1 MKIKDAVVVV
11 TGASGG
17 IGRTVAQWCADHG
30 AKVVLAAR
38 SKGTLAAMAKEFPDA
53 IAIPTDMRNPKDI
66 TRLIKKTI
74 DHYGRIDVLVNN
86 AGQGMHGP
94 VETININ
101 DYERIMNLN
110 VYGVLRAMQAVIPI
124 MREQGSG
131 TIINVSS
138 LVSKN
143 YFPGLGAYA
152 STKYALNALSLTA
165 RQELAPDNITVSVMH
180 PKMTATH
187 FVENSLGSKFDMSAR
202 GNRPAPQ
209 VDTPEQVAEKIGS
222 LIESGDAEAEM

>member
-1 MKIKDAVVVV
+1 MKIKDKVVVV

-17 IGRTVAQWCADHG
+17 IGRAAAQWCADHG
-30 AKVVLAAR
+30 AKIVLAAR
-38 SKGTLAAMAKEFPDA
+38 SKGALATFAKELPDA
-53 IAIPTDMRNPKDI
+53 IAVPTDMRNPKDI
-66 TRLIKKTI
+66 TRLIKKAI
-74 DHYGRIDVLVNN
+74 DHYGRIDVLINN

-94 VETININ
+94 VETIDIG
-101 DYERIMNLN
+101 DYQRIMELN
-110 VYGVLRAMQAVIPI
+110 VYGALRAMQAVIPT
-124 MREQGSG
+124 MREQGGG

-165 RQELAPDNITVSVMH
+165 RQELAPDNITVSVIH
-180 PKMTATH
+180 PKMTATE
-187 FVENSLGSKFDMSAR
+187 FMKNSLGPAFDMGAR
-202 GNRPAPQ
+202 DNRPLP
-209 VDTPEQVAEKIGS
+209 VIDTPEQVAEKIGA

>member
-1 MKIKDAVVVV
+1 MKIKDKVVVV

-17 IGRTVAQWCADHG
+17 IGRAAAQWCADHG

-38 SKGTLAAMAKEFPDA
+38 SKGTLAELAQQLPDA
-53 IAIPTDMRNPKDI
+53 IAVPADMRNPKDI
-66 TRLIKKTI
+66 VRLIKKTI
-74 DHYGRIDVLVNN
+74 DHYGRVDVLINN

-101 DYERIMNLN
+101 DYQRVMELN

-124 MREQGSG
+124 MREQGGG
-131 TIINVSS
+131 TIVNIGS

-143 YFPGLGAYA
+143 YFPGLSAYA

-180 PKMTATH
+180 PKMTATD
-187 FVENSLGSKFDMSAR
+187 FMKNALGLKLDASAR

-209 VDTPEQVAEKIGS
+209 IDTPEQVAEKIGA

>member
-1 MKIKDAVVVV
+1 MKIKDSVIVI
-11 TGASGG
+11 TGASAG
-17 IGRTVAQWCADHG
+17 IGRALAKACADRG
-30 AKVVLAAR
+30 AKLVLAAR
-38 SKGTLAAMAKEFPDA
+38 SKGELKKLAASFPDA
-53 IAIPTDMRNPKDI
+53 IAVPTDMRNPKDI
-66 TRLIKKTI
+66 TRLIKKTV

-101 DYERIMNLN
+101 DYERIMELN

-124 MREQGSG
+124 MRAQGGG
-131 TIINVSS
+131 TIINISS

-165 RQELAPDNITVSVMH
+165 RQELAADNITVSVMH
-180 PKMTATH
+180 PKMTATD
-187 FVENSLGSKFDMSAR
+187 FMKNSLGPAFDMDDR
-202 GNRPAPQ
+202 GDRPLPAI
-209 VDTPEQVAEKIGS
+209 DTPEQVADAIVA
-222 LIESGDAEAEM
+222 LIESGDAEAQM